1 MTEPKVTGL
10 RNYFSQ
16 GWQLSKRTSKGYRIA
31 MMIAFLVSLGVNGSF
46 LTSIDTNTLAEQRA
60 FMLRSL
66 LDPLVFLL
74 VCHFLIRP
82 YLKLRVIHHQYT
94 LKNVLLLLGFLM
106 LGGVIY
112 FSLTLYLGKLGPMVE
127 ADFQSMQLVS
137 GTGEI
142 DAVFSHSMLW
152 GLGVFGAFTMLAS
165 WAIVYLLWHQQL
177 SKKVLQKQVQQA
189 QMQQLTNQLSP
200 HFLFNTFN
208 SIRALIYEDQ
218 DKAAD
223 TVTEL
228 SELFRTHLQA
238 HLRVKSSLEEEWQV
252 TRRYLDIEQIRLEE
266 RLTVHMDIDQKL
278 LQQDLPTLTLLTL
291 IENSI
296 KHGISPSMDNGYIN
310 IQAKII
316 DDNRWTLTVGNSFK
330 PGTNTTGTQVG
341 LANVQTRMKL
351 MYGDSSNYAQFI
363 ESNSFTVILTLPL
376 VKSKAKIK
384 ATKKVAI
391 DA

>member
-1 MTEPKVTGL
+1 MTELKVTGL

-31 MMIAFLVSLGVNGSF
+31 MMIALFIHLAINGSF
-46 LTSIDTNTLAEQRA
+46 LTSIDTNSHAEQQA
-60 FMLRSL
+60 FILRSI
-66 LDPLVFLL
+66 LDPVVYLL
-74 VCHFLIRP
+74 ICHLLLRP
-82 YLKLRVIHHQYT
+82 YLKLKVIHYPYT
-94 LKNVLLLLGFLM
+94 VKKILSLLVFLI
-106 LGGVIY
+106 LSGVFY
-112 FSLTLYLGKLGPMVE
+112 FSFTLLIAKLGPMNE
-127 ADFQSMQLVS
+127 ANFQKMQFV
-137 GTGEI
+137 TDNGEV
-142 DAVFSHSMLW
+142 DAVIGHGMIW
-152 GLGVFGAFTMLAS
+152 VIGIVGAFTMLGA
-165 WAIVYLLWHQQL
+165 WTIVYLLWHQQL
-177 SKKVLQKQVQQA
+177 SKKILQKQVQQA

-228 SELFRTHLQA
+228 AELFRTHLQA

-266 RLTVHMDIDQKL
+266 RLTVHMDIDPKL

-296 KHGISPSMDNGYIN
+296 KHGISPSMDNGYVN

-316 DDNRWTLTVGNSFK
+316 DNNHWTLTVGNSFK
-330 PGTNTTGTQVG
+330 PGTNTTGMQVG
-341 LANVQTRMKL
+341 LANIQTRMQL
-351 MYGDSSNYAQFI
+351 MYGDTCNYAQFC
-363 ESNSFTVILTLPL
+363 EDNNFTVILTLPL
-376 VKSKAKIK
+376 IISKTKIK
-384 ATKKVAI
+384 ATKKATV